1 MDLPISPGLLISL
14 IIVVIGIVIISKG
27 LVIVR
32 QSEVMVVERL
42 GSFNRVLESGINII
56 VPFIEQPRAIT
67 MLRYRKMGEEYQ
79 AITTDEIRI
88 DRRETVMDFPGQPVV
103 TTDNVTVRINGALY
117 YQIIDPKRAVYEV
130 VNMSQA
136 VEVLAKTTLR
146 SVVGKMEL
154 DKLFE
159 SRAEVN
165 NEIQAAMEEP
175 ASKWGVKISRV
186 EVQDIA
192 MPEEVETA
200 MRLQM
205 AAERKRRATV
215 TEAEGEKSAAIAMAQ
230 GQRESSILNAQGDK
244 ESAILRAQGE
254 QESIKL
260 VLNAIGDSEEN
271 KRTVVGYLLG
281 QSYIKGLPNMAKDG
295 ERVFVPYESSAL
307 LGSMGMFRELAG
319 SPEDAVGEHLKHRT
333 DNTNPSNSFRSGVVG
348 GSISS

>member
-1 MDLPISPGLLISL
+1 MNANLPVSPGLLLAL
-14 IIVVIGIVIISKG
+14 IVVVIGILIVAKG

-32 QSEVMVVERL
+32 QSEVMVIERL
-42 GSFNRVLESGINII
+42 GSFHRVLESGINLII
-56 VPFIEQPRAIT
+56 PFIEQPRAIT
-67 MLRYRKMGEEYQ
+67 MIRYKKLGEEYQ
-79 AITTDEIRI
+79 PLTSDDVRI

-103 TTDNVTVRINGALY
+103 TTDNVTVTINGALY
-117 YQIIDPKRAVYEV
+117 FQIIDPKRAVYEV
-130 VNMSQA
+130 ENMSQA

-192 MPEEVETA
+192 MPEEVEEA

-215 TEAEGEKSAAIAMAQ
+215 TEAEGEKAAAIAKAQ
-230 GQRESSILNAQGDK
+230 GQRESAILNAQGDK
-244 ESAILRAQGE
+244 EAAILRAQGE

-260 VLNAIGDSEEN
+260 VLGAIGEGEEN

-281 QSYIKGLPNMAKDG
+281 QSYIKALPTLAQEG
-295 ERVFVPYESSAL
+295 ERIFVPYESSAL

-319 SPEDAVGEHLKHRT
+319 SPEDVVAQHLRP
-333 DNTNPSNSFRSGVVG
+333 DANRSGLRGGIVG
-348 GSISS
+348 GAGSGSA

>member
-1 MDLPISPGLLISL
+1 MDLPVSPGLIIALIV
-14 IIVVIGIVIISKG
+14 VVIGILIIAKG

-32 QSEVMVVERL
+32 QSEVMVIERL

-56 VPFIEQPRAIT
+56 VPFIDQPRAIT
-67 MLRYRKMGEEYQ
+67 MIRFRKMGEEYH
-79 AITTDEIRI
+79 AVTSNEARI

-103 TTDNVTVRINGALY
+103 TTDNVTVNINGALY

-130 VNMSQA
+130 ENMSQA

-165 NEIQAAMEEP
+165 NEIQAAMEEA

-192 MPEEVETA
+192 MPEEVESA

-215 TEAEGEKSAAIAMAQ
+215 TEAEGEKAAAIAMAQ
-230 GQRESSILNAQGDK
+230 GQRESAILNAQGDK

-260 VLNAIGDSEEN
+260 VLGAIGDSEEN

-281 QSYIKGLPNMAKDG
+281 QSYIKALPTMAKEG

-307 LGSMGMFRELAG
+307 LGSMGMFREMAG
-319 SPEDAVGEHLKHRT
+319 SPEDAVASHLQASG
-333 DNTNPSNSFRSGVVG
+333 NRSSLRGGVVG
-348 GSISS
+348 GAASGG

>member
-1 MDLPISPGLLISL
+1 MDLPISPGLILSL
-14 IIVVIGIVIISKG
+14 LIVVIGIVVIIKG
-27 LVIVR
+27 LVVVR
-32 QSEVMVVERL
+32 QSEVMVIERL
-42 GSFNRVLESGINII
+42 GSFNRLLESGINII
-56 VPFIEQPRAIT
+56 IPFIEQPRAIT
-67 MLRYRKMGEEYQ
+67 MIRYRKSGDDYH
-79 AITTDEIRI
+79 AITSDETRI

-103 TTDNVTVRINGALY
+103 TTDNVTVTINGALY

-130 VNMSQA
+130 ENMSQA

-165 NEIQAAMEEP
+165 NEIQAAMEEA

-192 MPEEVETA
+192 MPEEVESA

-215 TEAEGEKSAAIAMAQ
+215 TEAEGEKSAAIATAQ
-230 GQRESSILNAQGDK
+230 GQRESAILNAEGDK

-260 VLNAIGDSEEN
+260 VLNALGDSEDN
-271 KRTVVGYLLG
+271 KQTVVGYLLG
-281 QSYIKGLPNMAKDG
+281 QSYIKVLPKMAQEG

-319 SPEDAVGEHLKHRT
+319 SPEDAVASHLGAGGDRA
-333 DNTNPSNSFRSGVVG
+333 PLRSGMVG
-348 GSISS
+348 GASSG

>member
-1 MDLPISPGLLISL
+1 MELISPGLIAALLIVAIGVL
-14 IIVVIGIVIISKG
+14 IVAKG

-32 QSEVMVVERL
+32 QSEVMVIERL

-56 VPFIEQPRAIT
+56 VPFIDQPRAIT
-67 MLRYRKMGEEYQ
+67 MIRYRKMGDDYH
-79 AITTDEIRI
+79 AITSNETRI

-103 TTDNVTVRINGALY
+103 TTDNVTVNINGALY

-130 VNMSQA
+130 ENMSQA

-165 NEIQAAMEEP
+165 NEIQAAMEEA

-192 MPEEVETA
+192 MPEEVESA

-215 TEAEGEKSAAIAMAQ
+215 TEAEGEKAAAIAMAQ
-230 GQRESSILNAQGDK
+230 GQRESAILNAQGDK

-260 VLNAIGDSEEN
+260 VLGALGDGEEH

-281 QSYIKGLPNMAKDG
+281 QSYIKALPTMAQEG

-307 LGSMGMFRELAG
+307 LGSMGMFREMAG
-319 SPEDAVGEHLKHRT
+319 SPEDALSQAGERRGLA
-333 DNTNPSNSFRSGVVG
+333 G
-348 GSISS
+348 GLLGASARE

>member
-1 MDLPISPGLLISL
+1 
-14 IIVVIGIVIISKG
+14 
-27 LVIVR
+27 
-32 QSEVMVVERL
+32 
-42 GSFNRVLESGINII
+42 
-56 VPFIEQPRAIT
+56 
-67 MLRYRKMGEEYQ
+67 MLRYRKMGEEYT
-79 AITTDEIRI
+79 AITTDETRI

-130 VNMSQA
+130 ENMSQA

-192 MPEEVETA
+192 MPEEVESA

-230 GQRESSILNAQGDK
+230 GQRESAILNAQGDK

-254 QESIKL
+254 QESIRLPAWPKL
-260 VLNAIGDSEEN
+260 
-271 KRTVVGYLLG
+271 Y
-281 QSYIKGLPNMAKDG
+281 QSVAHHG
-295 ERVFVPYESSAL
+295 ERRRASLRALRIFGSAGLHGHVPGNGRLPRRHRVSSFKKPL
-307 LGSMGMFRELAG
+307 
-319 SPEDAVGEHLKHRT
+319 
-333 DNTNPSNSFRSGVVG
+333 RSGKRLEKWHRRWCQ
-348 GSISS
+348 

>member
-1 MDLPISPGLLISL
+1 MNFIGPGLLISL
-14 IIVVIGIVIISKG
+14 IIVALGVILIIKG

-42 GSFNRVLESGINII
+42 GSFNRLLESGINVII
-56 VPFIEQPRAIT
+56 PFIEQPRAIS
-67 MLRYRKMGEEYQ
+67 MIRYRKQGEEYYPI
-79 AITTDEIRI
+79 ATEEVRI

-103 TTDNVTVRINGALY
+103 TTDNVTVTINGALY

-130 VNMSQA
+130 ANMSQA

-165 NEIQAAMEEP
+165 NAIQSAMEEP

-192 MPEEVETA
+192 MPEEVESA

-230 GQRESSILNAQGDK
+230 GQRESSILNAEGDK
-244 ESAILRAQGE
+244 QSAILRAQGE

-260 VLNAIGDSEEN
+260 VLNAIGETEEN

-281 QSYIKGLPNMAKDG
+281 QSYIKILPTMAKDG

-307 LGSMGMFRELAG
+307 LGSMGMFREMAG
-319 SPEDAVGEHLKHRT
+319 SPEDTVAKHLREN
-333 DNTNPSNSFRSGVVG
+333 DLQRGMVG
-348 GSISS
+348 GAASQS

>member
-1 MDLPISPGLLISL
+1 MASLSPSLIFGL
-14 IIVVIGIVIISKG
+14 IIVVIGVMVVVKG
-27 LVIVR
+27 LVVVR
-32 QSEVMVVERL
+32 QSEVMVIERL
-42 GSFNRVLESGINII
+42 GSFNRLLESGVNII
-56 VPFIEQPRAIT
+56 IPFIEQPRPIT
-67 MLRYRKMGEEYQ
+67 MIRYRKMGDEYHP
-79 AITTDEIRI
+79 ITSSETRI

-103 TTDNVTVRINGALY
+103 TTDNVTVTINGALY

-130 VNMSQA
+130 ENMSQA

-165 NEIQAAMEEP
+165 NEIQAAMEDA

-186 EVQDIA
+186 EVQDIE
-192 MPEEVETA
+192 MPEEVESA

-230 GQRESSILNAQGDK
+230 GQRESAILNAQGDR

-260 VLNAIGDSEEN
+260 VLGALGDQEADKN
-271 KRTVVGYLLG
+271 TVIGYLLG
-281 QSYIKGLPNMAKDG
+281 QSYIKMLPSMAQNG

-319 SPEDAVGEHLKHRT
+319 APEDTVARHLREQ
-333 DNTNPSNSFRSGVVG
+333 PAGSSMRSAMIG
-348 GSISS
+348 GGASGS

>member
-1 MDLPISPGLLISL
+1 MELAIGPGLILSL
-14 IIVVIGIVIISKG
+14 IIVLIGILVIVKG
-27 LVIVR
+27 LVVIR
-32 QSEVMVVERL
+32 QSEVMVIERL
-42 GSFNRVLESGINII
+42 GSFHRLLESGVNII
-56 VPFIEQPRAIT
+56 IPFLERPRAIT
-67 MLRYRKMGEEYQ
+67 MIRYRKLGEEYQ
-79 AITTDEIRI
+79 AITSDETRI

-103 TTDNVTVRINGALY
+103 TTDNVTVTINGALY

-130 VNMSQA
+130 ENMSQA

-165 NEIQAAMEEP
+165 NEIQSAMEDA

-192 MPEEVETA
+192 MPEEVESA

-215 TEAEGEKSAAIAMAQ
+215 TEAEGEKAAAIAMAQ
-230 GQRESSILNAQGDK
+230 GQRESAILNAQGDK

-254 QESIKL
+254 QESIRL
-260 VLNAIGDSEEN
+260 VLSAMGETEEN
-271 KRTVVGYLLG
+271 KRAVVGYLLG
-281 QSYIKGLPNMAKDG
+281 QSYIKALPTMARDG

-307 LGSMGMFRELAG
+307 LGSMGMFRDLAG
-319 SPEDAVGEHLKHRT
+319 SPEDAAARHLET
-333 DNTNPSNSFRSGVVG
+333 SGLRSGMVG
-348 GSISS
+348 GAATEN

>member
-1 MDLPISPGLLISL
+1 MNDSISVGLLISV
-14 IIVVIGIVIISKG
+14 IIVVIGVMIIAKG
-27 LVIVR
+27 LMIVR
-32 QSEVMVVERL
+32 QSEAVVVERL

-56 VPFIEQPRAIT
+56 IPFIEKPRSIT
-67 MLRYRKMGEEYQ
+67 MIRYHKRNDVYVAVTREE
-79 AITTDEIRI
+79 TRI

-117 YQIIDPKRAVYEV
+117 YTVVMPERAVYEV
-130 VNMSQA
+130 ENMSQA

-165 NEIQAAMEEP
+165 NQIKATMEEP
-175 ASKWGVKISRV
+175 ASKWGINITRV
-186 EVQDIA
+186 EVQDIE
-192 MPEEVETA
+192 MPEEVESA

-215 TEAEGEKSAAIAMAQ
+215 TEAEGEKSAAIAKAQ
-230 GQRESSILNAQGDK
+230 GQRESSILNAEGDR

-254 QESIKL
+254 KESISL
-260 VLNAIGDSEEN
+260 VLNALGDDDEH

-281 QSYIKGLPNMAKDG
+281 QSYIKSLPDMAKDG

-307 LGSMGMFRELAG
+307 LGSMGMFREMAG
-319 SPEDAVGEHLKHRT
+319 SPEDAAKASTALRQGMVGGAG
-333 DNTNPSNSFRSGVVG
+333 SNS
-348 GSISS
+348 

>member
-1 MDLPISPGLLISL
+1 MDSIFSLSPGFFIAGLIL
-14 IIVVIGIVIISKG
+14 AIGISVIIKG
-27 LVIVR
+27 LVVVR
-32 QSEVMVVERL
+32 QSEVMVIERL
-42 GSFNRVLESGINII
+42 GSYHRLLESGINLII
-56 VPFIEQPRAIT
+56 PFIEQPRAIT
-67 MLRYRKMGEEYQ
+67 MVRYRKMGEEYQ
-79 AITTDEIRI
+79 AVTSHEARI

-130 VNMSQA
+130 ENMSQA

-154 DKLFE
+154 DRLFE

-192 MPEEVETA
+192 MPGEVEEA

-215 TEAEGEKSAAIAMAQ
+215 TEAEGEKAAAIAMAQ
-230 GQRESSILNAQGDK
+230 GQRESAILNAQGTRSQRSCVPRASRSPSSWCSAPSAK
-244 ESAILRAQGE
+244 KKSTSAPWSATCWVRATSRRCRTSPRTESGSSSPTRAPHC
-254 QESIKL
+254 S
-260 VLNAIGDSEEN
+260 APWACSASSPARR
-271 KRTVVGYLLG
+271 RT
-281 QSYIKGLPNMAKDG
+281 PWPA
-295 ERVFVPYESSAL
+295 
-307 LGSMGMFRELAG
+307 
-319 SPEDAVGEHLKHRT
+319 T
-333 DNTNPSNSFRSGVVG
+333 
-348 GSISS
+348 

>member
-1 MDLPISPGLLISL
+1 MDFPLSPGLILSL
-14 IIVVIGIVIISKG
+14 IVVVMGILIIAKG

-32 QSEVMVVERL
+32 QSEVMVIERL
-42 GSFNRVLESGINII
+42 GSFSRVLESGINII
-56 VPFIEQPRAIT
+56 IPFIEQPRAIT
-67 MLRYRKMGEEYQ
+67 MIRYKKMGEEYLPL
-79 AITTDEIRI
+79 TSDEVRI

-103 TTDNVTVRINGALY
+103 TTDNVTVTINGALY

-130 VNMSQA
+130 ENMSQA

-165 NEIQAAMEEP
+165 NEIQASMEEP

-192 MPEEVETA
+192 MPEEVESA

-230 GQRESSILNAQGDK
+230 GQRESAILNAQGDK

-260 VLNAIGDSEEN
+260 VLNAIGESEEN

-281 QSYIKGLPNMAKDG
+281 QSYIKVLPTMAKDG

-307 LGSMGMFRELAG
+307 LGSMGMFREMAG
-319 SPEDAVGEHLKHRT
+319 SPEDAVSQHLK
-333 DNTNPSNSFRSGVVG
+333 TNAGQTGLRGGMLGGAGSGT
-348 GSISS
+348 GS

>member
-1 MDLPISPGLLISL
+1 MNDSISVGLLIS
-14 IIVVIGIVIISKG
+14 IIVVVIGVVIIAKG
-27 LVIVR
+27 LMIVR
-32 QSEVMVVERL
+32 QSEAVVVERL

-56 VPFIEQPRAIT
+56 IPFIEKPRSITMIRYQKSNDTYVAIT
-67 MLRYRKMGEEYQ
+67 REE
-79 AITTDEIRI
+79 TRI

-117 YQIIDPKRAVYEV
+117 YTVVMPERAVYEV
-130 VNMSQA
+130 ENMSQA

-165 NEIQAAMEEP
+165 NQIQATMEEP
-175 ASKWGVKISRV
+175 ASKWGINITRV
-186 EVQDIA
+186 EVQDIE
-192 MPEEVETA
+192 MPQEVESA

-215 TEAEGEKSAAIAMAQ
+215 TEAEGEKSAAIAKAQ
-230 GQRESSILNAQGDK
+230 GQRESSILNAEGDR

-254 QESIKL
+254 KESISL
-260 VLNAIGDSEEN
+260 VLSALGDDDEH

-281 QSYIKGLPNMAKDG
+281 QSYIKSLPNMAKDG

-307 LGSMGMFRELAG
+307 LGSMGMFREMAG
-319 SPEDAVGEHLKHRT
+319 SPEDAVRA
-333 DNTNPSNSFRSGVVG
+333 SGALRQGMVG
-348 GSISS
+348 GAGGASGS

>member
-1 MDLPISPGLLISL
+1 MNMDLPINPGLLIAL
-14 IIVVIGIVIISKG
+14 IVVVIGILIIAKG

-32 QSEVMVVERL
+32 QSEVMVIERL
-42 GSFNRVLESGINII
+42 GSFNRLLESGINII
-56 VPFIEQPRAIT
+56 IPFIEQPRAIT
-67 MLRYRKMGEEYQ
+67 MIRYQKRGEEYLP
-79 AITTDEIRI
+79 ITTSEVRI

-117 YQIIDPKRAVYEV
+117 YQIIDPRRAVYEIE
-130 VNMSQA
+130 NMSQA

-165 NEIQAAMEEP
+165 NEIQTAMEEP

-215 TEAEGEKSAAIAMAQ
+215 TEAEGEKSAAIAKAQ
-230 GQRESSILNAQGDK
+230 GQRESAILNAQGDK

-260 VLNAIGDSEEN
+260 VLSAIGDSDEH

-281 QSYIKGLPNMAKDG
+281 QSYIKALPTMAQEG

-307 LGSMGMFRELAG
+307 LGSMGMFREMAG
-319 SPEDAVGEHLKHRT
+319 SPEDTVAQHLRGS
-333 DNTNPSNSFRSGVVG
+333 DRQSGFRSGIVG
-348 GSISS
+348 GAASS

>member
-1 MDLPISPGLLISL
+1 MDFPISPGLILSL
-14 IIVVIGIVIISKG
+14 IIVIIGILIIVKG
-27 LVIVR
+27 LVVVR
-32 QSEVMVVERL
+32 QSEVMVIERL
-42 GSFNRVLESGINII
+42 GSFNRLLESGINII
-56 VPFIEQPRAIT
+56 IPFIEQPRAIT
-67 MLRYRKMGEEYQ
+67 MIRYRKMGDDYQ
-79 AITTDEIRI
+79 AITSDETRI

-103 TTDNVTVRINGALY
+103 TTDNVTVTINGALY
-117 YQIIDPKRAVYEV
+117 YQVIDPKRAVYEV
-130 VNMSQA
+130 ENMSQA

-165 NEIQAAMEEP
+165 NEIQAAMEEA

-192 MPEEVETA
+192 MPEEVESA

-230 GQRESSILNAQGDK
+230 GQRESAILNAEGDK

-260 VLNAIGDSEEN
+260 VLNALGDSEDN
-271 KRTVVGYLLG
+271 KQTVVGYLLG
-281 QSYIKGLPNMAKDG
+281 QSYIKGLPDMAKEG

-319 SPEDAVGEHLKHRT
+319 SPEDAVTSHFQSRGNQDGL
-333 DNTNPSNSFRSGVVG
+333 RSGMVG
-348 GSISS
+348 GAGSGG

>member
-1 MDLPISPGLLISL
+1 MDLPLSPGLILSL
-14 IIVVIGIVIISKG
+14 IVVVIGILVIVKG

-32 QSEVMVVERL
+32 QSEVMVIERL
-42 GSFNRVLESGINII
+42 GSFHRLLESGINII
-56 VPFIEQPRAIT
+56 IPFIEQPRAIT
-67 MLRYRKMGEEYQ
+67 MIRYRKMGDDYH
-79 AITTDEIRI
+79 AITSDEVRI

-103 TTDNVTVRINGALY
+103 TTDNVTVTINGALY
-117 YQIIDPKRAVYEV
+117 YQIIDPRRAVYEV
-130 VNMSQA
+130 ENMSQA

-215 TEAEGEKSAAIAMAQ
+215 TEAEGEKAAAIAKAQ
-230 GQRESSILNAQGDK
+230 GQRESAILNAQGDK

-260 VLNAIGDSEEN
+260 VLNAIGDSDTH
-271 KRTVVGYLLG
+271 KQTVVGYLLG
-281 QSYIKGLPNMAKDG
+281 QSYIKALPTMAKEG

-319 SPEDAVGEHLKHRT
+319 SPEDAVASHLRAGG
-333 DNTNPSNSFRSGVVG
+333 NQGGLRGGVVG
-348 GSISS
+348 GAATGG

>member
-1 MDLPISPGLLISL
+1 MDLPVSPGL
-14 IIVVIGIVIISKG
+14 IIALLVVLIGIVIIAKG

-32 QSEVMVVERL
+32 RSEVLVIERL
-42 GSFNRVLESGINII
+42 GSVNRVLESGINII
-56 VPFIEQPRAIT
+56 VPFIEHPRAIT
-67 MLRYRKMGEEYQ
+67 MIRYRKMGEEYH
-79 AITTDEIRI
+79 AVTSSETRI

-130 VNMSQA
+130 ENMSQA

-154 DKLFE
+154 DKIFE

-165 NEIQAAMEEP
+165 NEIQAAMDEP
-175 ASKWGVKISRV
+175 ASKRGVKISRV

-192 MPEEVETA
+192 MPEEVESA

-230 GQRESSILNAQGDK
+230 GQRESAILNAQGDK

-260 VLNAIGDSEEN
+260 VLSAIGDSDEH

-281 QSYIKGLPNMAKDG
+281 QSYIKALPTMAQEG

-307 LGSMGMFRELAG
+307 LGSMGVFREMAG
-319 SPEDAVGEHLKHRT
+319 SPEDAVAQHLGKREPRH
-333 DNTNPSNSFRSGVVG
+333 GLGAGLVG
-348 GSISS
+348 GAGSAG